1 MAWKPAIAAA
11 SLLLLGAATRETKL
25 ILAADGIEIRN
36 AGGGY
41 GGSRF
46 GRDEYAVADDLKAAI
61 GEPEGLGGP
70 QSCDGVKLREDFF
83 AGGFIL
89 YIYDTRFAGWRV
101 GKRKDFR
108 TKEGMGL
115 GSTFAEVQA
124 LMGPAVELR
133 QRQARI
139 EFTAKGI
146 SGTLSKP
153 GPEGVV
159 TDLWAGKT
167 CPPRPPVEGLA
178 PGESMVGG

>member
-11 SLLLLGAATRETKL
+11 SLLLPGANAREAKL
-25 ILAADGIEIRN
+25 ILASDGVEISY

-41 GGSRF
+41 GRSNF
-46 GRDEYAVADDLKAAI
+46 GLDEYAVADDLKPAI

-70 QSCDGVKLREDFF
+70 QSCDGVKLRGDEF

-89 YIYDTRFAGWRV
+89 YIHDTRFAGWRV
-101 GKRKDFR
+101 GKRGEFR
-108 TKEGMGL
+108 TKEGVGL
-115 GSTFAEVQA
+115 GSTLAEVQA

-133 QRQARI
+133 QRQRRV
-139 EFTAKGI
+139 EFTARGI

-167 CPPRPPVEGLA
+167 CPPPAPIEGPA
-178 PGESMVGG
+178 TGESMIGG